1 MLQVPIVPHIGS
13 PPLLLYGWLVVDP
26 ITSRIDHRVS
36 QRVMMMM
43 MMQMIRGWDMARH
56 TAGRQAIKDKGIVY
70 HRHKVVVGR
79 GYSIIMSAH
88 PHHELL
94 MMMMSLMPVE
104 IH

>member
-1 MLQVPIVPHIGS
+1 M
-13 PPLLLYGWLVVDP
+13 DP

-43 MMQMIRGWDMARH
+43 MMLMMQMIRGWDMARH
-56 TAGRQAIKDKGIVY
+56 TAGRQAIKDRGIV